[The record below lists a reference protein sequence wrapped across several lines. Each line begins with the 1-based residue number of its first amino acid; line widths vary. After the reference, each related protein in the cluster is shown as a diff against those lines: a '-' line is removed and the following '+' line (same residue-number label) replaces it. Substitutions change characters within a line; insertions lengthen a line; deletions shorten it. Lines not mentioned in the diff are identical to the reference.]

1 MPAFLTWVLRLF
13 SRKLARELEGEVTD
27 AFVELLLRGMKL
39 AFWLLPDFRRNLR
52 GFRGRYLLETA
63 DGAVQVS
70 AVFEGGRMKVRDDAI
85 ADWDV
90 KVSFENP
97 QAVWSFLLSKDQ
109 DILNS
114 ILRDEVAVE
123 GNINYVYK
131 LGYMA
136 RELAAVLGLSP
147 DGRSPAQARGQE
159 IAA

>member
-1 MPAFLTWVLRLF
+1 MPAFMSWVLRLF
-13 SRKLARELEGEVTD
+13 SRKLAKELEGEVTD
-27 AFVELLLRGMKL
+27 EFVELLLRGLKL

-63 DGAVQVS
+63 DGAVQAS
-70 AVFEGGRMKVRDDAI
+70 ALFEGERMTVRDDAI

-90 KVSFENP
+90 RISFESP

-136 RELAAVLGLSP
+136 RELAGILGLAP
-147 DGRSPAQARGQE
+147 EPAPAAERGPGGL
-159 IAA
+159 AA